1 MKPDLGPTQNQRSG
15 SQGSRWSMMGLLR
28 FRYLAILLVL
38 GLAGGLTYRIM
49 TPAESPEQRGSGRR
63 GGGEGGSGANIPV
76 PVATATIRATDI
88 QLKLNKL
95 LGTVT
100 PLATVAMNAQV
111 SGRLVSV
118 DFTEGQVVKK
128 GDLLAQIDPRP
139 FQFALEQAEGTL
151 ARDKATLKN
160 AQLDLARFKTLV
172 SQDSIAVQQ
181 LDTQEALVRQL
192 AGTVAAD
199 QAQVD
204 TAKLNLTYSRV
215 VAPVD
220 GRTGLRLVDVGNY
233 VQASGASTSG
243 TLVVITQFKPISVIF
258 TIPEDNL
265 PQVSKRMA
273 KGAILPVTAYDR
285 DQKRELAQ
293 GKVQVIDNQIDT
305 TTGTVKLRALFDN
318 NDESLFPNQF
328 VTVDLMIDTLRQV
341 VAAPVAAIQRGA
353 PGTFV
358 YVVNDGTV
366 SVRPVKL
373 GQSDANFVEIKSG
386 LAEGDVV
393 VVDGLDRLK
402 EGSKVIPREEP
413 VAGAKPSGGADAG
426 QGERRRRRSEQG
438 GTQGP
443 QQGAASGAPQGAPAA
458 EAEQKPAKQ

>member
-1 MKPDLGPTQNQRSG
+1 MKPDLGAPQNQRSG
-15 SQGSRWSMMGLLR
+15 SQGSRWSIIGLLR
-28 FRYLAILLVL
+28 FRYLAIILVL

-49 TPAESPEQRGSGRR
+49 TPAETPDQRGSGRR
-63 GGGEGGSGANIPV
+63 GEGGNGANIPV

-88 QLKLNKL
+88 QVKLNKL

-100 PLATVAMNAQV
+100 PLATVSMNAQV

-139 FQFALEQAEGTL
+139 YQFALEQAEGNL

-233 VQASGASTSG
+233 VQASGASTTG
-243 TLVVITQFKPISVIF
+243 TIVVITQFKPISVIF

-353 PGTFV
+353 PGIFV
-358 YVVNDGTV
+358 YAVNDGTV
-366 SVRPVKL
+366 SVRTVKL

-413 VAGAKPSGGADAG
+413 VAGAKPGSSGAEAG

-438 GTQGP
+438 G
-443 QQGAASGAPQGAPAA
+443 APSAPAA

>member
-1 MKPDLGPTQNQRSG
+1 MKPDLGAPQNQRSG
-15 SQGSRWSMMGLLR
+15 SQGSRWSIMGLLR
-28 FRYLAILLVL
+28 IRYLAILVVL

-49 TPAESPEQRGSGRR
+49 TPAVDPEQRGSGRR
-63 GGGEGGSGANIPV
+63 EGGGANIPV
-76 PVATATIRATDI
+76 PVATATIHPTDI

-100 PLATVAMNAQV
+100 PLATVSMNAQV

-118 DFTEGQVVKK
+118 DFKEGQVVKK

-139 FQFALEQAEGTL
+139 YQFALEQAEGNL

-172 SQDSIAVQQ
+172 AQDSIAVQQ

-204 TAKLNLTYSRV
+204 TAKLNLNYSRV

-233 VQASGASTSG
+233 VQASGTSTTG
-243 TLVVITQFKPISVIF
+243 TIVVITQFKPISVIF

-358 YVVNDGTV
+358 YAVNDGTV
-366 SVRPVKL
+366 SIRPVKL

-413 VAGAKPSGGADAG
+413 AAGAKPGQGGADAG
-426 QGERRRRRSEQG
+426 QGERRRRRPEG
-438 GTQGP
+438 AAPGAGP
-443 QQGAASGAPQGAPAA
+443 NAAQGATQSAPAA